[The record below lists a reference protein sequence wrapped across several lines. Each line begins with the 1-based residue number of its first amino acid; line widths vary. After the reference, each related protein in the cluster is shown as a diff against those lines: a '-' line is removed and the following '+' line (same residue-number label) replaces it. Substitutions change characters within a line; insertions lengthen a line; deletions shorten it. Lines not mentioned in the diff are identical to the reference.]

1 MGRMPPALADLTTL
15 RLGGPAGRLVE
26 AGDEAAIV
34 DAVRAADAAGEPL
47 LVLAG
52 GSNLVV
58 ADDGFPGTVLRIASR
73 GVREDGDRLEVAAGE
88 PWDPFVA
95 RCVADGRAGVE
106 CLAGIPGSVGATPIQ
121 NVGAYG
127 QEVAETIVSVRVYDR
142 AGGDVE
148 ELPASACGFSYRSSV
163 FKRTPG
169 RWVVLA
175 VSFEL
180 ERSPLSAPIRYAE
193 LARRLGVE
201 LGERA
206 PLAAGREA
214 VLELRRGK
222 GMVIDPAD
230 PDSVSAGSFFTNP
243 VLDGDAFAALERR
256 AAERLGDGARPP
268 AFPEADGRVK
278 TSAAWLI
285 ERAGFARGQG
295 DPDGIA
301 ISAKHTL
308 ALTNRGAGSTAELVA
323 LAREIAGGVRDAF
336 GVELVP
342 EPVFVGHEWHPGARR
357 GPAA

>member
-1 MGRMPPALADLTTL
+1 MLSDLTTL
-15 RLGGPAGRLVE
+15 RLGGPAARLL
-26 AGDEAAIV
+26 EAAGEQAVV
-34 DAVRAADAAGEPL
+34 DAVRRADRAGEPL

-52 GSNLVV
+52 GSNVVV
-58 ADDGFPGTVLRIASR
+58 ADEGFAGTVLRIASR
-73 GVREDGDRLEVAAGE
+73 GVERHDAPDGPDDRARLEVAAGE
-88 PWDPFVA
+88 PWDAFVA
-95 RCVADGRAGVE
+95 RCVADGLAGVE
-106 CLAGIPGSVGATPIQ
+106 CLSGIPGSTGATPIQ

-127 QEVAETIVSVRVYDR
+127 QEVAETIVSVRVLDR
-142 AGGDVE
+142 ERDVVT
-148 ELPASACGFSYRSSV
+148 ELAAADCGFTYRSSA

-175 VSFEL
+175 VTFAL
-180 ERSPLSAPIRYAE
+180 ERSERSAPIRYAE

-206 PLAAGREA
+206 PLREVRDA
-214 VLELRRGK
+214 VLALRRGK

-243 VLDGDAFAALERR
+243 VLTAGEFAALERR
-256 AAERLGDGARPP
+256 AAERLGDGVRPP
-268 AFPEADGRVK
+268 AFPDTGGGVK

-285 ERAGFARGQG
+285 ERAGFARGHG
-295 DPDGIA
+295 DPAGIA

-323 LAREIAGGVRDAF
+323 LAREIAGGVRAAF

-342 EPVFVGHEWHPGARR
+342 EPVFVGHAWADAEG
-357 GPAA
+357 